1 MSYTM
6 PTGWYLTLNAVGAT
20 HVFMPKFDGKKAFAA
35 IERFRGNGFY
45 MPPILLK
52 RLLQVP
58 EETMSKYDVS
68 TVRAIMSGGAA
79 CPTSVKKG
87 IMAKFG
93 PVLHGLYGASKF
105 GGVTITGPEHMLEQ
119 FSCGKP
125 CSGLN
130 VLLLDDNK

>member
-1 MSYTM
+1 MSYAM

-35 IERFRGNGFY
+35 IEGFRVNGFN

-79 CPTSVKKG
+79 CSTSVKKG
-87 IMAKFG
+87 H
-93 PVLHGLYGASKF
+93 HG
-105 GGVTITGPEHMLEQ
+105 
-119 FSCGKP
+119 
-125 CSGLN
+125 
-130 VLLLDDNK
+130 